1 MIKYSCKNFP
11 SVFEKLFNLILSS
24 GIFPRTW
31 CKGLISPNFKSREK
45 TDPSNY
51 RGICISSC
59 LGKFFCLIINQQFT
73 EFVVEKK
80 LLHKSQIGFLRENKT
95 SHHIFT
101 LRTLIDKYV
110 HKHNSKIYAC
120 FIDFKTAFYSIWH
133 EGLFHRLLS
142 CGIGGNMFTLMKD
155 LYSKSSCAVKID
167 NYRTSFF
174 KYLRGVRQGCI
185 LSPLSFNLFLNELP
199 STLNYK
205 ITDPV
210 IFPNGERLNN
220 LLYADDL
227 VFFLEAKMDCKIA

>member
-1 MIKYSCKNFP
+1 M
-11 SVFEKLFNLILSS
+11 
-24 GIFPRTW
+24 
-31 CKGLISPNFKSREK
+31 
-45 TDPSNY
+45 
-51 RGICISSC
+51 
-59 LGKFFCLIINQQFT
+59 
-73 EFVVEKK
+73 
-80 LLHKSQIGFLRENKT
+80 RENRT
-95 SHHIFT
+95 SDHIFT
-101 LRTLIDKYV
+101 LRTLIDKYA

-120 FIDFKTAFYSIWH
+120 FIDFKKAFYSIWH

-142 CGIGGNMFTLMKD
+142 CGIGGNMFTLIKD

-185 LSPLSFNLFLNELP
+185 LNPLSFNLFLNELP

-227 VFFLEAKMDCKIA
+227 VFFSRSKIELQNCLNNLESFCSTWLLDVNLKKTKIMIFQKSARKSQNLELHYQDNFLK